1 MALPYDL
8 LLQLNRT
15 RETLEVHS
23 FAAGNFCVA
32 QPDAEFTIVLRNR
45 TSQRV
50 AFELYVDGKKVESK
64 RIGPNRTSSMVGW
77 PVDDHTCRAFV
88 FSPPPTF
95 DASMAGAP
103 LELSSAGRAK
113 AVPASSGNLNALGEV
128 RAVIWPTYERSQVAV
143 RKPFHSACHH
153 RQMAVPEDKKA
164 VALGVTTGAG
174 TTLSDHRK
182 ALSKNKTDKSRGPLG
197 TVTLRY
203 CVPDALRLSP
213 DASLKAVGEAL
224 VSKAAS
230 TASSSAA
237 SSSAASSSAASSSAA
252 SSSAAS
258 SSAACSSTSAST
270 SSSAAAAP
278 PRHPASLL
286 QSAAAHAAAPP
297 EGARRPKRE
306 APSNEDAGPGIDDA
320 RPHASK
326 GKAKRSAPEVIDL
339 T

>member
-230 TASSSAA
+230 IASSSAASSSATCSSAA
-237 SSSAASSSAASSSAA
+237 SSSAASSSAA
-252 SSSAAS
+252 
-258 SSAACSSTSAST
+258 
-270 SSSAAAAP
+270 AP
-278 PRHPASLL
+278 PPRRPASLL
-286 QSAAAHAAAPP
+286 QSAAAHAAAPS

-306 APSNEDAGPGIDDA
+306 APSNEDADPGVDDA

>member
-237 SSSAASSSAASSSAA
+237 ASS
-252 SSSAAS
+252 
-258 SSAACSSTSAST
+258 ST
-270 SSSAAAAP
+270 SSSTATP
-278 PRHPASLL
+278 PRRPASLL
-286 QSAAAHAAAPP
+286 QSAAHAAAPS

-306 APSNEDAGPGIDDA
+306 APSNEDAGPGVDDA

>member
-237 SSSAASSSAASSSAA
+237 ASS
-252 SSSAAS
+252 
-258 SSAACSSTSAST
+258 ST
-270 SSSAAAAP
+270 SSSTATP
-278 PRHPASLL
+278 PRRPASLL
-286 QSAAAHAAAPP
+286 QSAAHAAAPS

-306 APSNEDAGPGIDDA
+306 APSNEAAGPGVDDA

>member
-230 TASSSAA
+230 IASSSAASSSATCSSAA
-237 SSSAASSSAASSSAA
+237 SSSAASSSAA
-252 SSSAAS
+252 
-258 SSAACSSTSAST
+258 
-270 SSSAAAAP
+270 AP
-278 PRHPASLL
+278 PPRRPASLL
-286 QSAAAHAAAPP
+286 QSAAAHAAAPS

-306 APSNEDAGPGIDDA
+306 APSNEDAGPGVDDA

>member
-143 RKPFHSACHH
+143 RKPFHSARHH

-237 SSSAASSSAASSSAA
+237 SSSAA
-252 SSSAAS
+252 
-258 SSAACSSTSAST
+258 CSSTSASA
-270 SSSAAAAP
+270 SSSAAAPP
-278 PRHPASLL
+278 PRRPASLL
-286 QSAAAHAAAPP
+286 QSAAAHAAAPS
-297 EGARRPKRE
+297 EDAGRPKRE

>member
-95 DASMAGAP
+95 DASSMHGAP
-103 LELSSAGRAK
+103 LALSSACRTK
-113 AVPASSGNLNALGEV
+113 AMPASSGNLNALGEV

-143 RKPFHSACHH
+143 RKPFHSASHH

-237 SSSAASSSAASSSAA
+237 ASS
-252 SSSAAS
+252 
-258 SSAACSSTSAST
+258 ST
-270 SSSAAAAP
+270 SSSTATP
-278 PRHPASLL
+278 PRRPASLL
-286 QSAAAHAAAPP
+286 QSAAHAAAPS

>member
-230 TASSSAA
+230 
-237 SSSAASSSAASSSAA
+237 
-252 SSSAAS
+252 AAS
-258 SSAACSSTSAST
+258 SSAACSSTSASA
-270 SSSAAAAP
+270 SSSAAAPP
-278 PRHPASLL
+278 PRRPASLL
-286 QSAAAHAAAPP
+286 QSAAAHAAAPS

>member
-32 QPDAEFTIVLRNR
+32 QPDAEFTIILRNR

-50 AFELYVDGKKVESK
+50 AFELYVDGTKVESK
-64 RIGPNRTSSMVGW
+64 RIGRNKTSSVVGW

-95 DASMAGAP
+95 DASMHGAP
-103 LELSSAGRAK
+103 LALSASLT
-113 AVPASSGNLNALGEV
+113 VPASSGNLNALGEV

-143 RKPFHSACHH
+143 RKPFHSARHH

-182 ALSKNKTDKSRGPLG
+182 SLSKHKTDRSRGPLG
-197 TVTLRY
+197 TLTLRY

-224 VSKAAS
+224 VSKAAP

-237 SSSAASSSAASSSAA
+237 ASSSTSSA
-252 SSSAAS
+252 
-258 SSAACSSTSAST
+258 T
-270 SSSAAAAP
+270 SSFAAAP
-278 PRHPASLL
+278 PHRRPASLL
-286 QSAAAHAAAPP
+286 QSAAAHAAAPS
-297 EGARRPKRE
+297 ECARRPKRE
-306 APSNEDAGPGIDDA
+306 APSNEDAGPGVDDA
-320 RPHASK
+320 RPHASR
-326 GKAKRSAPEVIDL
+326 GKAKRSSPEVIDL

>member
-230 TASSSAA
+230 IASSSAASSSATCSSAA
-237 SSSAASSSAASSSAA
+237 SSSAASSSAA
-252 SSSAAS
+252 
-258 SSAACSSTSAST
+258 
-270 SSSAAAAP
+270 AP
-278 PRHPASLL
+278 PPRRPASLL
-286 QSAAAHAAAPP
+286 QSAAAHAAAPS